1 MRPLLTS
8 TAVLMIVMMSLN
20 VNAQFGTV
28 VVFSPSGEE
37 FFLTLGGKMQNQEA
51 ASRVEGDNPGGPS
64 FKIRVNF
71 KDPAIKEVTKTV
83 FNKPSST
90 LFYKLDRNKK
100 GEFVLESAS
109 REESSIESKKVE
121 SGEVTENAES
131 GKDHDTQAPDTKNCD
146 TPMNDVEF
154 AIALD
159 GVTSPPFEPARLG
172 VAKKNAEKSCL
183 TVNQVKQI
191 IEVFRMDGTRLSFA
205 KFAYDHTFDKSA
217 YGEIRSLMK
226 SDKSKEEFD
235 KFLAGKK

>member
-1 MRPLLTS
+1 MRQIVIS
-8 TAVLMIVMMSLN
+8 SAVFLIVMMNLDA
-20 VNAQFGTV
+20 NAQFGTV
-28 VVFSPSGEE
+28 VVFSPSEEE
-37 FFLTLGGKMQNQEA
+37 FSLYLGGKLQNQEA
-51 ASRVEGDNPGGPS
+51 SNRVEGDNPGGPS
-64 FKIRVNF
+64 FKIRVIF

-83 FNKPSST
+83 FNKPSSA
-90 LFYKLDRNKK
+90 LYYKLERNKK
-100 GEFVLESAS
+100 GEFVIESSS
-109 REESSIESKKVE
+109 REEASVENKKTE
-121 SGEVTENAES
+121 SGDDKTS
-131 GKDHDTQAPDTKNCD
+131 QASETKNCD
-146 TPMNDVEF
+146 TPMRDVEF

-205 KFAYDHTFDKSA
+205 KFAYDYTYDKSL
-217 YGEIRSLMK
+217 YEEIRSLMK